1 MQYRWPKFSELYG
14 DFGQRLSLNS
24 KLYYIRQ
31 VSRYFLRCL
40 LAQEQI
46 KQFVI
51 SVNQNN
57 RLVDFFQK
65 HQVGA
70 YRIVC
75 SGFVNK
81 KFTRR
86 ERLRLIEDNF
96 SLILALKEESFQKL
110 LKQEEI
116 VIYAQGDLEIV
127 FKINGTFEEGFFAFE
142 IKFMEQR
149 SYGISF
155 CFDLSQKA
163 LIIGSLQGLAQGE
176 EAREV
181 IKILTKKCFG
191 LRPQALLVELM
202 RFAMKGFASCALL
215 GVAQTSQ
222 MRFAPFGKKG
232 YFIDYDALW
241 KEMGGIKKGNY
252 FDITQSQRRS
262 LDEIPSQKR
271 SMYKKRFA
279 LLDELQG
286 LVEIKMREMGF

>member
-31 VSRYFLRCL
+31 VSRYFLHCL

-75 SGFVNK
+75 SDFVNK

-96 SLILALKEESFQKL
+96 SLILALKEEGFQKL

-116 VIYAQGDLEIV
+116 IIYAQGDLEIV

-155 CFDLSQKA
+155 CLDLSQKA

-215 GVAQTSQ
+215 GVDQTSQ

-241 KEMGGIKKGNY
+241 KEMSGIKKGNY
-252 FDITQSQRRS
+252 FDITQNQRRS
-262 LDEIPSQKR
+262 LDEIPSQKH